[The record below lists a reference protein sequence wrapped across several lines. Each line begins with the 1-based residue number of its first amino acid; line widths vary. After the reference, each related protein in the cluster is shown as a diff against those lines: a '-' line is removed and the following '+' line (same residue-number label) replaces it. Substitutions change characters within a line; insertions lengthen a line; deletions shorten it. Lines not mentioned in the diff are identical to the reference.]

1 MHLDEKKVVKKTGLN
16 ASMVTMD
23 STNAKD
29 QVDFEYLIIKHKNI
43 SSLLFSDYVVF
54 ILFFVYATTCALNTA
69 FQFHIS
75 IRIRRLY
82 MATES
87 GHLYGTTHVELT
99 T

>member
-1 MHLDEKKVVKKTGLN
+1 MHLDEKKVVKKIGLN

-54 ILFFVYATTCALNTA
+54 ILFFSSMLQSAL
-69 FQFHIS
+69 
-75 IRIRRLY
+75 
-82 MATES
+82 
-87 GHLYGTTHVELT
+87 
-99 T
+99 